1 MPEYASKYVI
11 IGGGLAA
18 ASAVEG
24 IREVDERSSIAMVA
38 SERFL
43 PYNRPPLSKKLWFGK
58 QTVNDI
64 WIHDAAFYARHGTDV
79 FLGNEAV
86 KVEPTSKV
94 VHTSNGDTFRYEKL
108 LLATGGI
115 PRMLPIDGGD
125 LGGIYYYRYLKDYES
140 LHAEATAG
148 KSAIVVGGGFI
159 GSEIAAV
166 LRINSVNVS
175 IIFPDDYLCAR
186 VLPVSVGMAVQQDFM
201 QRGVRVL
208 PNESVESIKKDGARF
223 IAYTSQGREIK
234 SDIVIAG
241 IGLKPGTS
249 LAEEAGLRTDNGVLV
264 NELLQTSHPDIYS
277 AGDCA
282 AFPYKALGIVTRVEH
297 WDNALTQGKQAGR
310 NMAGAGEV
318 YDYMPYFFSDL
329 FDFGYEAVG
338 EVDARME
345 TYADWQEENK
355 TGVIYYLRD
364 DRIRGA
370 MMCNVWDQVPA
381 ARKLI
386 QSGKKVSKTELQGV
400 IS

>member
-1 MPEYASKYVI
+1 MPEHVRKYVI
-11 IGGGLAA
+11 IGGGLAG

-24 IREVDERSSIAMVA
+24 IREIDSRGSIAVIA
-38 SERFL
+38 SEQFL
-43 PYNRPPLSKKLWFGK
+43 PYNRPPLTKKLWFGK
-58 QTVNDI
+58 QTVEDI
-64 WIHDAAFYARHGTDV
+64 WVYGSGFYFNHAVDLM
-79 FLGNEAV
+79 LGIEAV

-125 LGGIYYYRYLKDYES
+125 LDGIYYYRYLKDYEA

-148 KSAIVVGGGFI
+148 KSAIVIGGGFI
-159 GSEIAAV
+159 GSEIAAA
-166 LRINSVNVS
+166 LRINSVNVT
-175 IIFPDDYLCAR
+175 IIFPDPYLCSR
-186 VLPVSVGMAVQQDFM
+186 VFPEALGKAVQDDFM

-208 PNESVESIKKDGARF
+208 AGESVESIKKEGSHF
-223 IAYTSQGREIK
+223 IAHTNQGHDIK
-234 SDIVIAG
+234 SDILIAG
-241 IGLKPGTS
+241 IGIKPGTA

-264 NELLQTSHPDIYS
+264 NEFLQSSHPDIYS

-282 AFPYKALGIVTRVEH
+282 AFPYKALGFVTRVEH
-297 WDNALTQGKQAGR
+297 WDNALNQGKQAGR
-310 NMAGAGEV
+310 NMAGAGEA
-318 YDYMPYFFSDL
+318 YTYMPYFYSDL

-338 EVDARME
+338 EVDSRLE

-364 DRIRGA
+364 ERIRGA

-381 ARKLI
+381 ARELI
-386 QSGKKVSKTELQGV
+386 LAGKKVSKTELQGA